1 MENETQHTLSL
12 TNREQLSLSGISD
25 VDSFNEQE
33 IVAVCSFGELSIKGE
48 LLHIEELSLDSGLMS
63 VTGKISSLSY
73 SQKLT
78 SDSLLKR
85 LFGG

>member
-12 TNREQLSLSGISD
+12 TNREQLSLSGIKD

-33 IVAVCSFGELSIKGE
+33 IVAVCDFGELSIKGE

-63 VTGKISSLSY
+63 VSGKISSLSY
-73 SQKLT
+73 TQKLT